1 MVDLLIA
8 ILISL
13 GCSVSH
19 NATEDE
25 LRANHA
31 SEYDKA
37 VEISH
42 NGEYTFDGGGVV
54 ILETG
59 GD

>member
-13 GCSVSH
+13 GC
-19 NATEDE
+19 NATSEATPEE
-25 LRANHA
+25 LRDAYGTR
-31 SEYDKA
+31 YDRA
-37 VEISH
+37 VEIYN
-42 NGEYTFDGGGVV
+42 NGEFAGDGGGVV

>member
-13 GCSVSH
+13 GC
-19 NATEDE
+19 NATHDATPEE
-25 LRANHA
+25 LRDAYG
-31 SEYDKA
+31 SQYDRA
-37 VEISH
+37 VQIYNS
-42 NGEYTFDGGGVV
+42 GDFTVSGGGVV
-54 ILETG
+54 IVESG

>member
-19 NATEDE
+19 NASEDE
-25 LRANHA
+25 LRANHT

-37 VEISH
+37 VEIIH
-42 NGEYTFDGGGVV
+42 NGDFTYDGGGVV

>member
-13 GCSVSH
+13 GC
-19 NATEDE
+19 NATHDATTEE
-25 LRANHA
+25 LRDAYG
-31 SEYDKA
+31 SQYDRA
-37 VEISH
+37 VEIYNS
-42 NGEYTFDGGGVV
+42 GDFAVTGGGVV
-54 ILETG
+54 IVESG